1 MMGMT
6 MNTIIVTPQ
15 SSSSS
20 TSPPSVTVKIKVTV
34 TLNLSSSSTS
44 SGILHHSRRC
54 RRWEEGD
61 WGGRRIIIGEEGL
74 TKPSTQRLK
83 TPGRSAEK
91 AEEGMAFQN
100 ANGGG
105 TERVPEGVCPSVR
118 DSSVSPDV
126 LLTVW
131 CWISECPLWV
141 GDRQG
146 R

>member
-34 TLNLSSSSTS
+34 TLNLSSLSTS
-44 SGILHHSRRC
+44 SGHHSRRC